1 MISIHD
7 DTCDGAWRQ
16 AAKLV
21 KSAGVEQESRTFRS
35 QVTTETLELLHA
47 AMTINDPRQR
57 LVFSRPINPA
67 FAIAEVLWIMS
78 GSRDLEWI
86 AFWNPLMR
94 QFSDNGQTLRGAYG
108 YRLSCNADGDFFDPS
123 NPDNKYFVPAK
134 LSFSQLKEACFALS
148 ATPHSRQVVLQI
160 YDVQSD
166 FPVEDGTPRSKDIP
180 CNLIADLKVRDGKL
194 HWMQVMRSNDL
205 FWGTPYNF
213 MQWTTIQEIMAGWLG
228 LELGQYTHVASS
240 LHVYQDHWAELKAM
254 DFNGSGAY
262 EVVGTESI
270 MPKVKLNG
278 IPHNEARLGI
288 FGYSNW
294 LPIFNH
300 VLGAANR
307 LQQAK
312 DVQDVYDINDDLHEA
327 VDEGM
332 WFTYAHTQPAIGVT
346 AYLQW
351 VALLSAEVCRKLG
364 KPDDAMNLIEF
375 AGPYYKASWLQWF
388 ERKEV
393 NNG

>member
-47 AMTINDPRQR
+47 VMTINDPRQR

-94 QFSDNGQTLRGAYG
+94 QFSDDGRILRGAYG
-108 YRLSCNADGDFFDPS
+108 WRLSCNTDGDF
-123 NPDNKYFVPAK
+123 NYTTVPDNAYFAPGR
-134 LSFSQLKEACFALS
+134 LPFSQLKEACFALS

-180 CNLIADLKVRDGKL
+180 CNLVADLKVRDGKL
-194 HWMQVMRSNDL
+194 HWLQVMRSNDL

-228 LELGQYTHVASS
+228 VEVGQYTHVASS
-240 LHVYQDHWAELKAM
+240 LHVYQDHWAELRVM
-254 DFNGSGAY
+254 DFD
-262 EVVGTESI
+262 EI
-270 MPKVKLNG
+270 KVW
-278 IPHNEARLGI
+278 PRNEARLGI
-288 FGYSNW
+288 YGYDNW

-300 VLGAANR
+300 ILKAADQ
-307 LQQAK
+307 LQHAQ
-312 DVQDVYDINDDLHEA
+312 DVQDVYDINDGLHEA
-327 VDEGM
+327 VDEPM
-332 WFTYAHTQPAIGVT
+332 WFVYANHKPAQGIS

-351 VALLSAEVCRKLG
+351 IALLSAEVCRKLG

-388 ERKEV
+388 ERKETK
-393 NNG
+393 